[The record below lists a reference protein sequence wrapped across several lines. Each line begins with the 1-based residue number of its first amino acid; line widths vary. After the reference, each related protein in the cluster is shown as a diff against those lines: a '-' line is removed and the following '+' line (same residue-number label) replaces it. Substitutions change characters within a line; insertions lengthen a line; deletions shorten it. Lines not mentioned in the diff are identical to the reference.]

1 MKEKEKQRTSELGSV
16 EATNEGVVVEV
27 GSVGF
32 DGNEGFVGKMRGRG
46 GAPNSG
52 ELGLT
57 VEVELGS
64 DAHR

>member
-1 MKEKEKQRTSELGSV
+1 MK
-16 EATNEGVVVEV
+16 ATNEGVVVEV

-32 DGNEGFVGKMRGRG
+32 DGNEGFIGKMGGRG
-46 GAPNSG
+46 GASNSD

-57 VEVELGS
+57 VKMELGS